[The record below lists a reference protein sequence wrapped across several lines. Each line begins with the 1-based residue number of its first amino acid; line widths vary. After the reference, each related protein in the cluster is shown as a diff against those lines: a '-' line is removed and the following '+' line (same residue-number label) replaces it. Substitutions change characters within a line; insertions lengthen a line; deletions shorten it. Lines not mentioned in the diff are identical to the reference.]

1 MQKKVSWK
9 GVIMVGIAY
18 AVSFAI
24 NAIGNV
30 IQSLFSHIP
39 IVGSALGFVF
49 SGIFHLI
56 GLLRYPF
63 GLVFAVLLIINL
75 IKIISALIKKKK
87 MQKQQIAMEDAA
99 LNQQIHNQAT
109 SADQPS
115 VATHGI
121 NPTRM
126 DF

>member
-39 IVGSALGFVF
+39 IVGSALGFFLVVF
-49 SGIFHLI
+49 FILSDCYDILSG
-56 GLLRYPF
+56 
-63 GLVFAVLLIINL
+63 
-75 IKIISALIKKKK
+75 
-87 MQKQQIAMEDAA
+87 
-99 LNQQIHNQAT
+99 
-109 SADQPS
+109 
-115 VATHGI
+115 
-121 NPTRM
+121 
-126 DF
+126 

>member
-18 AVSFAI
+18 TVSFAI

-75 IKIISALIKKKK
+75 IKIVSALIKKKK
-87 MQKQQIAMEDAA
+87 MQKQQIAMEDTA
-99 LNQQIHNQAT
+99 LNQQILNQAT
-109 SADQPS
+109 PDGQPS
-115 VATHGI
+115 IATHGI
-121 NPTRM
+121 NPTRI

>member
-39 IVGSALGFVF
+39 IVGSALGVVF

-56 GLLRYPF
+56 GLLRYPL
-63 GLVFAVLLIINL
+63 GLVFVVLLIINL
-75 IKIISALIKKKK
+75 IKIVSALIKKKK
-87 MQKQQIAMEDAA
+87 MQKQQTAMENAA
-99 LNQQIHNQAT
+99 LNQQISN
-109 SADQPS
+109 SAAHAGQQN
-115 VATHGI
+115 VATHGAL
-121 NPTRM
+121 PTRM

>member
-49 SGIFHLI
+49 SAIFHLI
-56 GLLRYPF
+56 GLLRYPL
-63 GLVFAVLLIINL
+63 GLVLVILLIINL
-75 IKIISALIKKKK
+75 IKIVSALIKKKK
-87 MQKQQIAMEDAA
+87 MQKQQIAIENAA
-99 LNQQIHNQAT
+99 LNQQIPNQAT
-109 SADQPS
+109 PASQPS

>member
-9 GVIMVGIAY
+9 GVIMTGIAY
-18 AVSFAI
+18 AITCAI
-24 NAIGNV
+24 NAIGNA
-30 IQSLFSHIP
+30 IQSLFSYIP
-39 IVGSALGFVF
+39 VVGTAFSA
-49 SGIFHLI
+49 IFHLI
-56 GLLRYPF
+56 GLLRYPL
-63 GLVFAVLLIINL
+63 GLVLVILLIINL
-75 IKIISALIKKKK
+75 IKIVSALIKKKK
-87 MQKQQIAMEDAA
+87 MQKQQIAIENAA
-99 LNQQIHNQAT
+99 LNQQIPNQAT

>member
-1 MQKKVSWK
+1 MQKKVSWN

-75 IKIISALIKKKK
+75 IKIISAFIKKKK

-109 SADQPS
+109 PDDQPS
-115 VATHGI
+115 IAAHGI
-121 NPTRM
+121 NPTRI

>member
-63 GLVFAVLLIINL
+63 GLVFAILLIINL
-75 IKIISALIKKKK
+75 IKIVSALIKKKK
-87 MQKQQIAMEDAA
+87 MQKQQIAMEDTA
-99 LNQQIHNQAT
+99 LNQQIHNQAMP
-109 SADQPS
+109 DGQPS
-115 VATHGI
+115 IATHGI
-121 NPTRM
+121 NPTRI

>member
-75 IKIISALIKKKK
+75 IKIVSALIKKKK

-109 SADQPS
+109 PDSQPS
-115 VATHGI
+115 IAAHGI
-121 NPTRM
+121 NPTRI

>member
-75 IKIISALIKKKK
+75 IKIVSTLIKKKK

-109 SADQPS
+109 PDDQPS
-115 VATHGI
+115 IAAHGI
-121 NPTRM
+121 NPTRI

>member
-63 GLVFAVLLIINL
+63 GLVFAILLIINL
-75 IKIISALIKKKK
+75 IKIVSALIKKKK
-87 MQKQQIAMEDAA
+87 MQKQQIAMEDTA

-109 SADQPS
+109 PDGQPS
-115 VATHGI
+115 IATHGI
-121 NPTRM
+121 NPTRI

>member
-9 GVIMVGIAY
+9 SVIFIGIAY
-18 AVSFAI
+18 AIAYAI
-24 NAIGNV
+24 NAIGNA

-39 IVGSALGFVF
+39 VIGSALGVVF

-56 GLLRYPF
+56 GLLRYPL
-63 GLVFAVLLIINL
+63 GLVLVVLLIINL
-75 IKIISALIKKKK
+75 IKIVSALIKKKK
-87 MQKQQIAMEDAA
+87 MQKQQIAIENAA
-99 LNQQIHNQAT
+99 LNQQIPNQAT
-109 SADQPS
+109 SAGQPS

>member
-63 GLVFAVLLIINL
+63 GLVFAILLIINL
-75 IKIISALIKKKK
+75 IKIVSALIKKKK

-99 LNQQIHNQAT
+99 LNQQIHHQAT
-109 SADQPS
+109 PDDQPS
-115 VATHGI
+115 IAAHGI
-121 NPTRM
+121 NPTRI

>member
-49 SGIFHLI
+49 SGIFHLV

-75 IKIISALIKKKK
+75 IKII
-87 MQKQQIAMEDAA
+87 
-99 LNQQIHNQAT
+99 
-109 SADQPS
+109 
-115 VATHGI
+115 
-121 NPTRM
+121 
-126 DF
+126 

>member
-9 GVIMVGIAY
+9 GVIMTGIAY
-18 AVSFAI
+18 AITYAI
-24 NAIGNV
+24 NAIGNA

-39 IVGSALGFVF
+39 VVGSALGFVF

-56 GLLRYPF
+56 GLLRYPLGF
-63 GLVFAVLLIINL
+63 VLAVLLIINL
-75 IKIISALIKKKK
+75 IKIVSALIKKKK

-99 LNQQIHNQAT
+99 LNQQIPNQAT
-109 SADQPS
+109 PASQPS